1 MVSPKGGEMESERL
15 RKERAIGELL
25 FMWDEEGIDICDGFE
40 SICIEWKDSLKVAKF
55 LYRLAKEAEEM
66 DL

>member
-1 MVSPKGGEMESERL
+1 VVSPKRGEMESERL

-25 FMWDEEGIDICDGFE
+25 FMWDEEGIDICDGV
-40 SICIEWKDSLKVAKF
+40 IIRIEWKDSLKVAKF

>member
-1 MVSPKGGEMESERL
+1 VVSPKGEEMVAERL
-15 RKERAIGELL
+15 RKERAIGELFL
-25 FMWDEEGIDICDGFE
+25 TWDEEGIDICDGFE
-40 SICIEWKDSLKVAKF
+40 SICIEWKNSLKVAKF

>member
-1 MVSPKGGEMESERL
+1 MESERL

-25 FMWDEEGIDICDGFE
+25 FTWDEEGIAICDGFE
-40 SICIEWKDSLKVAKF
+40 GICIEWKDSLKVAKF